1 MDSSKK
7 TVLITGSTRGIGLA
21 FAEQYT
27 KAGWNVI
34 GTARADSSTEKLKW
48 SWHLRTKLQRHADH
62 MNKSIKKMN
71 SQPQHQRRLHRE
83 DRQRQRHIVLRR
95 RADQHRAVQT
105 SERPP
110 SQLFECTRAA

>member
-34 GTARADSSTEKLKW
+34 GTARADSSTEKLSALGPLKIVTMDTGDEDTIIEAARQ
-48 SWHLRTKLQRHADH
+48 LEG
-62 MNKSIKKMN
+62 
-71 SQPQHQRRLHRE
+71 QPIDLL
-83 DRQRQRHIVLRR
+83 INN
-95 RADQHRAVQT
+95 AGIDQHRAVQT

>member
-34 GTARADSSTEKLKW
+34 GTARADSSTEKLSALGPMELAFKDEAATARR
-48 SWHLRTKLQRHADH
+48 SHEQVY
-62 MNKSIKKMN
+62 KKN
-71 SQPQHQRRLHRE
+71 EFP
-83 DRQRQRHIVLRR
+83 
-95 RADQHRAVQT
+95 A
-105 SERPP
+105 
-110 SQLFECTRAA
+110 

>member
-34 GTARADSSTEKLKW
+34 GTARADSSTEKL
-48 SWHLRTKLQRHADH
+48 T
-62 MNKSIKKMN
+62 
-71 SQPQHQRRLHRE
+71 QHQRRLHRE

-110 SQLFECTRAA
+110 SQ

>member
-34 GTARADSSTEKLKW
+34 GTARADSSTEKLSALGPLK
-48 SWHLRTKLQRHADH
+48 
-62 MNKSIKKMN
+62 I
-71 SQPQHQRRLHRE
+71 
-83 DRQRQRHIVLRR
+83 
-95 RADQHRAVQT
+95 
-105 SERPP
+105 P
-110 SQLFECTRAA
+110 STNAGSTVKTGSASAI

>member
-34 GTARADSSTEKLKW
+34 GTARADSSTEKLSALGPLKI
-48 SWHLRTKLQRHADH
+48 SCA
-62 MNKSIKKMN
+62 
-71 SQPQHQRRLHRE
+71 
-83 DRQRQRHIVLRR
+83 
-95 RADQHRAVQT
+95 AVQT
-105 SERPP
+105 STEQSKRL
-110 SQLFECTRAA
+110 SGLLLSSSNAHELLDVSSSEENWK